1 MGHPSTRHQVIF
13 SGAILISSPMRI
25 TSRKTTIAFFI
36 TLGVCVAATAT
47 VLSTSWIIL
56 NWRAIVPLILG
67 VIFFGFII
75 AGVILNTI
83 FLVREI
89 RRNEQQDSFLNA
101 VTHELKTPITSI
113 RLYLETLQK
122 RQLDEEQ
129 RREFYQVML
138 DDTQRLMGTVEQ
150 VLRAARVV
158 QKNALFS
165 RSEVEVGPLVQ
176 DALELTRSRHHLPC
190 EAMDWA
196 PDGRPAERL
205 TVMGDREELAT
216 ALSNV
221 LDNAIKYSPKAPG
234 IRVEVLTP
242 DLRTVQIRVKDN
254 GIGISRGELK
264 RIFKRFYRALT
275 PGAPPVKG
283 SGLGL
288 FIVRAIA
295 RRHGGKAFAESEG
308 TGRGTTITIQ
318 LPRNSQ

>member
-1 MGHPSTRHQVIF
+1 
-13 SGAILISSPMRI
+13 MRI
-25 TSRKTTIAFFI
+25 TSRKTAIAFFI
-36 TLGVCVAATAT
+36 TLGVCLAVAAT

-56 NWRAIVPLILG
+56 NWREIVPLILG

-122 RQLDEEQ
+122 RDLPDEK

-138 DDTQRLMGTVEQ
+138 EDTQRLMGTVEG

-158 QKNALFS
+158 QKNAPLS
-165 RSEVEVGPLVQ
+165 RSEVVVGSLVEY
-176 DALELTRSRHHLPC
+176 AVELARLRHHLVK
-190 EAMDWA
+190 EQLDWT
-196 PDGRPAERL
+196 DNGRPAEQL
-205 TVMGDREELAT
+205 TVIGDREELFT
-216 ALSNV
+216 AVSNV
-221 LDNAIKYSPKAPG
+221 LDNAVKYTPNGAK
-234 IRVEVLTP
+234 IMVEVVTP
-242 DLRTVQIRVKDN
+242 DWQRVQIRVRDN
-254 GIGISRGELK
+254 GVGIPRAELK
-264 RIFKRFYRALT
+264 RVFKRFYRVLT
-275 PGAPPVKG
+275 PGSAEVKG

-295 RRHGGKAFAESEG
+295 RRHGGDAFAESEG
-308 TGRGTTITIQ
+308 SGKGTTVTIE
-318 LPRNSQ
+318 LPRNLQ